1 MGLFHS
7 FKMPAKGEK
16 KQARVTDVVTR
27 DYTIHLHKRL
37 HDRSFKSKAPR
48 AIREIRKFAKK
59 TMGTSDV
66 RLDVKLNK
74 YVGAVASRT
83 CRTACACASPVRG
96 MMMRTRR
103 RSSSPSC
110 RLTPSRASRPSP
122 LRRIKCRAR
131 RLLHTKN

>member
-1 MGLFHS
+1 MG
-7 FKMPAKGEK
+7 
-16 KQARVTDVVTR
+16 VTR

-74 YVGAVASRT
+74 YVWGRGIKNVPHR
-83 CRTACACASPVRG
+83 VRVRLARKRNDDEDAKG
-96 MMMRTRR
+96 
-103 RSSSPSC
+103 SSSPSSPMC

-131 RLLHTKN
+131 RLLHTKNT

>member
-1 MGLFHS
+1 MG
-7 FKMPAKGEK
+7 
-16 KQARVTDVVTR
+16 VTR

-74 YVGAVASRT
+74 YVWGRGIKNVPHRV
-83 CRTACACASPVRG
+83 RVRLPVRG

-103 RSSSPSC
+103 RSSSPSSPTC

-131 RLLHTKN
+131 RLLHTKNTHEVGL

>member
-74 YVGAVASRT
+74 YVPHR
-83 CRTACACASPVRG
+83 VRV
-96 MMMRTRR
+96 
-103 RSSSPSC
+103 
-110 RLTPSRASRPSP
+110 RL
-122 LRRIKCRAR
+122 AR
-131 RLLHTKN
+131 KRNDDEDAKEKLFTLVTHVP

>member
-74 YVGAVASRT
+74 YVWGRGIKNVPHRVRVRLARKRNDDEDAKEKLVT
-83 CRTACACASPVRG
+83 LVPVDTFKG
-96 MMMRTRR
+96 LETV
-103 RSSSPSC
+103 
-110 RLTPSRASRPSP
+110 TVEE
-122 LRRIKCRAR
+122 
-131 RLLHTKN
+131 N